1 MAMQHDFLNKGYY
14 VWEAVR
20 REWRGSP
27 EQRTAAKVKYNNRMR
42 DDDGMERVRN
52 EMEDSD
58 CDSFA
63 EPVPLPELLEVL
75 DDRWQNETML

>member
-27 EQRTAAKVKYNNRMR
+27 EQRTAAKGKYNNRMR
-42 DDDGMERVRN
+42 DDDGM
-52 EMEDSD
+52 
-58 CDSFA
+58 
-63 EPVPLPELLEVL
+63 
-75 DDRWQNETML
+75 